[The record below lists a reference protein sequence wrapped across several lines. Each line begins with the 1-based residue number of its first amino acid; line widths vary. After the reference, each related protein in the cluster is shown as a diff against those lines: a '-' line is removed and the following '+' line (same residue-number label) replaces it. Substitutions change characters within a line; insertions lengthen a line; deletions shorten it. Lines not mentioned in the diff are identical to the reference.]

1 NAANQ
6 KSLAE
11 LQELY
16 QEVLQQNGDRAN
28 LRKAIVHSRIEIN
41 EQFLLNTR
49 FDVSIVSEEDKA
61 VIQTYLWKVQSWT
74 LEEIRIFANSV
85 DYFEEDVQIYFFQ
98 LVLQSLEKYKHYDRS
113 KKVFSTLFTNII
125 EELT

>member
-1 NAANQ
+1 

-41 EQFLLNTR
+41 EQFLLNNR

-74 LEEIRIFANSV
+74 LEEIRIFA
-85 DYFEEDVQIYFFQ
+85 
-98 LVLQSLEKYKHYDRS
+98 
-113 KKVFSTLFTNII
+113 
-125 EELT
+125 